1 MINTDSLIAK
11 ELKKKLEAICDETH
25 NYACQLNTRDEI
37 CILRMMEDSGN
48 VYAELNWN
56 KGEKLHEI
64 KEISVIDFITD
75 KDASDRVERTLEFLS
90 RQLGCKCMF
99 VKVREDTPEYRVYQS
114 RGYIDYGVKD
124 KNGSV
129 LLIKNMPPIRYKGD
143 YDTLPW
149 GS

>member
-25 NYACQLNTRDEI
+25 NYACQLNTKGEI

-75 KDASDRVERTLEFLS
+75 KDTSNRVERTLEFIS

-99 VKVREDTPEYRVYQS
+99 VKSQEDTPEYRVHQS
-114 RGYIDYGVKD
+114 RGYLDYGVRD
-124 KNGSV
+124 ENGNV
-129 LLIKNMPPIRYKGD
+129 LLIKNITPIKYKGN